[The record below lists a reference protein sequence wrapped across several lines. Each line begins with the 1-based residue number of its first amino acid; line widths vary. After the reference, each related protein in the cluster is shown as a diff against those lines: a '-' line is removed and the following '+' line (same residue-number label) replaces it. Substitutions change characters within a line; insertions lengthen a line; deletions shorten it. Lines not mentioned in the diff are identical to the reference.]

1 VRLFAGGT
9 AVGGTTAL
17 PDRRFDEDEGLKIKW
32 GYEKKKIE
40 KSSPCGRGEAPVSV
54 LEKI

>member
-1 VRLFAGGT
+1 M
-9 AVGGTTAL
+9 GGTTAL